1 MSSLA
6 RALRRLQEHAQ
17 RVVLRLPAGDRSGR
31 LAVALM
37 ADASFSRQPRGGSQ
51 QGYVL
56 MLGDRRVIFSEKFP
70 ANCGFWQSTRIKRV
84 VRSTLAAEAATM
96 ATGYDMAIW
105 LRTLAS
111 RLLCASAGAAW
122 APEIGRALQ
131 IAWSDCRSLAEM
143 LAKDTPAATE
153 KRVLVDIFDVAST
166 KTTRSG
172 WRPATSWPTS

>member
-6 RALRRLQEHAQ
+6 RANLVLRRLQERAQ
-17 RVVLRLPAGDRSGR
+17 RVALRFPAGDRSGR

-70 ANCGFWQSTRIKRV
+70 ANCVLWQSTRIKRV

-122 APEIGRALQ
+122 TQEIGRVPQ
-131 IAWSDCRSLAEM
+131 ITWQDCWSLAEM
-143 LAKDTPAATE
+143 LAKETPAATE
-153 KRVLVDIFDVAST
+153 KRSSWTSST
-166 KTTRSG
+166 
-172 WRPATSWPTS
+172 